1 VGDLA
6 TLVSAGGGLGLLAVV
21 IGYLLNSN
29 RADRREYQ
37 GAVDRAER
45 RADEAEARTTAA
57 EQRAEALQQ
66 TVDEARSGRRAA
78 EDRAALAE
86 RESARYRPDG
96 AP

>member
-1 VGDLA
+1 MGDLA

-37 GAVDRAER
+37 EAVDRAER
-45 RADEAEARTTAA
+45 RADEADARVRAA
-57 EQRAEALQQ
+57 EGRTEALQQ
-66 TVDEARSGRRAA
+66 AVDESRAGRRAA

-86 RESARYRPDG
+86 RELARRPDG
-96 AP
+96 AS